1 MPPTASAGG
10 GPGDGGVAV
19 SLSPKA
25 REAGVLVSE
34 DRGSL
39 SQLKQGEST
48 FPLTFAPLGPQ
59 RIG

>member
-1 MPPTASAGG
+1 M
-10 GPGDGGVAV
+10 AV

-25 REAGVLVSE
+25 RGAGVLVSE

-39 SQLKQGEST
+39 SRLKQGEST

-59 RIG
+59 RVG